1 MSFDGALSLT
11 LVYVVQTEDM
21 VRQLELTGAKAVVT
35 HPSLLET
42 VRAAAARVPSVA
54 EVACTGGDALPE
66 GVLSFDELLR
76 TGREETPSV
85 DVDLQKDP
93 LMLLFSSGTTGLPKG
108 VTLTNYTL
116 GSVLLQTSN
125 KDFGWERLGNDH
137 IPCYPADCRS
147 SFLCRLSGLATLTT
161 AVRSPGRQPLFA
173 RALSPISFI

>member
-1 MSFDGALSLT
+1 M
-11 LVYVVQTEDM
+11 
-21 VRQLELTGAKAVVT
+21 RQLELTGAKAVVA

-42 VRAAAARVPSVA
+42 VRAAAARVPAVA

-137 IPCYPADCRS
+137 IPFILPTAGPRS
-147 SFLCRLSGLATLTT
+147 SVGCRGWQPLQPLSGHPVDSHCLPGHFLP
-161 AVRSPGRQPLFA
+161 SPSYNRLYYQ
-173 RALSPISFI
+173 